1 MSEQERMVKIALV
14 GNPNSGKSTVFNHLT
29 GLRQKTGNFP
39 GITVDIK
46 EGKMRFPNGRD
57 ALIIDFPGTYS
68 LYPTASDEK
77 LVAAVLTNT
86 RDRFFPDAIL
96 YLADVTHLEKHLL
109 LFTQLLDFGL
119 PMILAL
125 NMSDTAEEMGI
136 RVNISKLAAQ
146 FKTPVIPIS
155 GRAGTNMAKLVSEL
169 EKLSFLPSGDK
180 KEVQETRFYNLN
192 ETEKQIAEA
201 VRLNVGVENPY
212 RALLIAHHYEWLPYL
227 QPTER
232 ETLAAIV
239 HTKQFHSLRAQVDET
254 LDRFDQFTP
263 IVRSVVQQPPVEPEN
278 ATDHLDTLLTHR
290 IWAPVIFALV
300 MLLVFQAVF
309 DWSAYPMDAIDSA
322 FASTSDWLKATL
334 PRGWLTDLLTD
345 GIFAGLS
352 GILVFVPQIAFLF
365 FLITILEEIGYMAR
379 VVFMFDKTMQRFGMN
394 GRSVVSLISGSACA
408 VPAIMSSRTIGNW
421 QERLITVMVTPFIS
435 CSARIPVYL
444 VLIGLAVPPV
454 RLGGFINAQ
463 SLVFASMYALG
474 VVAALL
480 SGWAMKKWLHARE
493 RSYLAIEL
501 PEYRM
506 PHWRNVWLTVWEKV
520 SAFVYG
526 AGKIILIVSVIL
538 WALSRFGPGTAI
550 ATAQQQAHREALERQ
565 LDSTATEDWV
575 NRRSLEASYAGL
587 LGKSIEPVIRPLGYD
602 WKIGIALITSFAARE
617 VFTGTLAVL
626 YSIKSE
632 ADDINDRSGHNA
644 GKAKLWEKMKAETFD
659 DGTKVYSLATAL
671 SLLVF
676 YALAMQCMSTL
687 AVVQR
692 ETGSWKWAVF
702 QFVFMSVL
710 AYIAAWAVYQLFS

>member
-1 MSEQERMVKIALV
+1 MNEQERIVKIALV

-46 EGKMRFPNGRD
+46 EGKVHFPNGRN
-57 ALIIDFPGTYS
+57 AVLVDFPGTYS

-86 RDRFFPDAIL
+86 KDRFFPDAIL

-125 NMSDTAEEMGI
+125 NMWDSAEAMGI
-136 RVNISKLAAQ
+136 KVNINKLSAQ
-146 FKTPVIPIS
+146 FRTPVIPIS

-169 EKLSFLPSGDK
+169 EKLTTLTPVEK
-180 KEVQETRFYNLN
+180 RAAPETRFYNLN
-192 ETEKQIAEA
+192 EVEKQIAEA
-201 VRLNVGVENPY
+201 VRLNLGVENPY
-212 RALLIAHHYEWLPYL
+212 RALLIAHHHDWLPYL
-227 QPTER
+227 QPSER
-232 ETLAAIV
+232 ETLAAIA

-263 IVRSVVQQPPVEPEN
+263 IVKSVVQQPPAPAEN
-278 ATDHLDTLLTHR
+278 ITDHLDRVLTHR
-290 IWAPVIFALV
+290 LWGPLLFMLV
-300 MLLVFQAVF
+300 MLVVFQAVF
-309 DWSAYPMDAIDSA
+309 DWSAYPMNAIESV
-322 FASTSDWLKATL
+322 FSSTGDWLKATL
-334 PRGWLTDLLTD
+334 PSGWLTDLMTD
-345 GIFAGLS
+345 GILAGLS
-352 GILVFVPQIAFLF
+352 GILVFVPQIALLFL
-365 FLITILEEIGYMAR
+365 LITILEEIGYMAR
-379 VVFMFDKTMQRFGMN
+379 VVYMFDKTMQRFGMN

-454 RLGGFINAQ
+454 RIAGIINAQ
-463 SLVFASMYALG
+463 SLVFGSMYALG
-474 VVAALL
+474 VLAAFL

-506 PHWRNVWLTVWEKV
+506 PHWENVWLSVWGKV
-520 SAFVYG
+520 AAFIYG
-526 AGKIILIVSVIL
+526 AGRIILIVSVVL
-538 WALSRFGPGTAI
+538 WALSRFGPARDM
-550 ATAQQQAHREALERQ
+550 AEAQQTARLEAVEKQ

-602 WKIGIALITSFAARE
+602 WKIGIALVTSFAARE

-626 YSIKSE
+626 YSVKSE
-632 ADDINDRSGHNA
+632 EEEINDRSSHNA
-644 GKAKLWEKMKAETFD
+644 GKTKLWEKMQAETFD
-659 DGTKVYSLATAL
+659 DGSKVYSIATAL

-692 ETGSWKWAVF
+692 ETGSWKWAFF
-702 QFVFMSVL
+702 QFVFMSAL
-710 AYIAAWAVYQLFS
+710 AYIAAWMVYQIFV